1 MPEEN
6 PLINLKDIHL
16 PPAVAIWPPAPGWWI
31 VAVVLLLMFEFFPVE
46 IPDLGKTAIL

>member
-1 MPEEN
+1 MTEEN

-31 VAVVLLLMFEFFPVE
+31 VAVVLLLIVVFCGMWISRRFERR
-46 IPDLGKTAIL
+46 